1 MYTIKFAQRNY
12 AIYGIYNNDNE
23 MEFSLTS
30 IDFYNM
36 FDALSQFLNKCS
48 ECPYTKPKLYKTKYD
63 ETTKGK
69 LIVEH
74 YFGDYYNLIIPYIPN
89 ECGINYGA
97 YKLEELRELHQA
109 MYGYIKTAT
118 KDMIFDCSSDDIK
131 NINFN
136 PYTIYMDVY
145 PESKMTIELMLY
157 FIASGEWHYMSRT
170 LQENLDNIHDN
181 FEDNLHLIENSPIFQ
196 HFKKT
201 INKLDKKELTYQ
213 FNVLNNYKK
222 L

>member
-1 MYTIKFAQRNY
+1 MYTIKFAQLNY
-12 AIYGIYNNDNE
+12 AIYGIYDNE
-23 MEFSLTS
+23 DDQVLALTS

-36 FDALSQFLNKCS
+36 FDVLTQFLNKCV

-63 ETTKGK
+63 KTSIGK

-74 YFGDYYNLIIPYIPN
+74 YYGEYYKLIIPYIPN
-89 ECGINYGA
+89 ECGIDYGA
-97 YKLEELRELHQA
+97 YKLEELHELHQA
-109 MYGYIKTAT
+109 MYDYIKTAT
-118 KDMIFDCSSDDIK
+118 KDMIFDCPSCDIK
-131 NINFN
+131 NIDFN

-145 PESKMTIELMLY
+145 TESKMTLELMLY
-157 FIASGEWHYMSRT
+157 LIASGEWYYMSRT
-170 LQENLDNIHDN
+170 LQENLDNIHNN

-196 HFKKT
+196 RFKKA

-213 FNVLNNYKK
+213 FKVLNNYKK